1 MLDRILNIRKKPDS
15 KTIAKNRLRLILIQ
29 DRTLVEPNPKKEASE
44 SNGNFRIFGSSD
56 LNMETHFAQKR
67 DCFAEFI
74 PSIGIRNDN
83 PCLATKESH

>member
-44 SNGNFRIFGSSD
+44 SKGKFRIFGSSD
-56 LNMETHFAQKR
+56 SSMETHFVQKR
-67 DCFAEFI
+67 DCFA
-74 PSIGIRNDN
+74 
-83 PCLATKESH
+83 